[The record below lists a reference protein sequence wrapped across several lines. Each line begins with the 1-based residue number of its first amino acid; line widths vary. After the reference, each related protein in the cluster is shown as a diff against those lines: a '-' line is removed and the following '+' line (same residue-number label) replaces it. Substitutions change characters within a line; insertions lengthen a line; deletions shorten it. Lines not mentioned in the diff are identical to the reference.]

1 MDLKQLYYY
10 TAIVDEGSISSAA
23 KKLHISQPPLSNQMK
38 ALESELGVVLFE
50 PGIRSITLT
59 DAGKL
64 MYTRAKAILDMTSST
79 KMEMNYLGDQMG
91 GTIRLGMVSSTSIGE
106 IAMKLQEFCKRYPQV
121 QYQIHEGNTYQML
134 EALKTNQIDMALV
147 RAPFPEEGLVCHKF
161 SEEYFVGTGLS
172 QCLPEQKGMEGLSGR
187 PLILY
192 RRWEPVFRQAF
203 EARHLKFRP
212 ACIADNAWTCVQM
225 ARAGMGI
232 AIVPE
237 SFAIDHPEL
246 KIHLIKDDMMKSQLM
261 LVRRDDHFMPHVT
274 KRFFEKFEV

>member
-1 MDLKQLYYY
+1 MDLKQLLYY
-10 TAIVDEGSISSAA
+10 TAIVDEGSISAAA

-38 ALESELGVVLFE
+38 ALEGELGVQLFE
-50 PGIRSITLT
+50 RGIRSITLT

-106 IAMKLQEFCKRYPQV
+106 IAIKLQEFCKRYPQV

-134 EALKTNQIDMALV
+134 DALKTNQIDLALV
-147 RAPFPEEGLVCHKF
+147 RAPFPDEGLVCHKF
-161 SEEYFVGTGLS
+161 SEEYFVGVGLRELLPKKTGI
-172 QCLPEQKGMEGLSGR
+172 EGLSNQ

-203 EARHLKFRP
+203 EEKQLRFRP
-212 ACIADNAWTCVQM
+212 ACIADNAWTCIQM

-237 SFAIDHPEL
+237 TFAIDHPEL
-246 KIHLIKDDMMKSQLM
+246 KIYPIEDELMKSQLM
-261 LVRRDDHFMPHVT
+261 LVRRDDHFMSHVT

>member
-10 TAIVDEGSISSAA
+10 TAIVDEGSISAAA

-50 PGIRSITLT
+50 RGIRSITLT

-79 KMEMNYLGDQMG
+79 KMEMNHLGNQLG

-106 IAMKLQEFCKRYPQV
+106 IAVKLQEFCRRYPQV

-134 EALKTNQIDMALV
+134 DALKTNQIDMALV

-161 SEEYFVGTGLS
+161 SEEYFVGVGRLEM
-172 QCLPEQKGMEGLSGR
+172 LPKQEGIEGLSDQ

-203 EARHLKFRP
+203 ENKHLQFRP

-225 ARAGMGI
+225 ARTGMGI

-237 SFAIDHPEL
+237 TFAIDNPDLHIYRIQDEQ
-246 KIHLIKDDMMKSQLM
+246 MKSQLM
-261 LVRRDDHFMPHVT
+261 LARRDDHFMSHVT
-274 KRFFEKFEV
+274 KRFFEKFEF